1 MKQKTKDITVF
12 FRKHSIL
19 LTILLMTIA
28 TLFGLAF
35 HYLHM
40 GINESNV
47 NTTLMY
53 ILALIFI
60 ARWTNGYWYGIAA
73 AAAAVMCVNYFFTYP
88 FWAFNFT
95 LDGYPVTF
103 SMMLAISVITSAT
116 TTNLKNQTLSLAEKE
131 LQLMEADKEK
141 MRANLLRAVSHDLR
155 TPLTSIIG
163 ATSSYDANYESYTEE
178 EKKKLVHNINDA
190 ANWLLN
196 MVENLLTI
204 TRIQNDC
211 QQVSTT
217 PEVIDEVV
225 AEAIQRFKKRY
236 PDTNVSVST
245 PHDFLMIPM
254 DAMLIEQVI
263 INLLEN
269 AVIHSHS
276 ESPPSLV
283 VESQPKKVVFHIY
296 DYGVGIEESRLP
308 KLFDGSSDTPT
319 ATNLRKGM
327 GIGLSICKTIIIAHN
342 GTIAARNHSDGAEF
356 YFTLPKEEYHESQI

>member
-1 MKQKTKDITVF
+1 MKQKTKEIVAF
-12 FRKHSIL
+12 FQKHSIL
-19 LTILLMTIA
+19 LTILLMGIA
-28 TLFGLAF
+28 TLFGLIF
-35 HYLHM
+35 HCWHT
-40 GINESNV
+40 GINQNNV
-47 NTTLMY
+47 NTALVY
-53 ILALIFI
+53 ILALILI
-60 ARWTNGYWYGIAA
+60 ARWTNGYRYGIISAVV
-73 AAAAVMCVNYFFTYP
+73 AVMCVNFFFTYP
-88 FWAFNFT
+88 YWAFNFT

-116 TTNLKNQTLSLAEKE
+116 TTNMKNQTLALAEKE
-131 LQLMEADKEK
+131 IQLLEADKEK

-163 ATSSYDANYESYTEE
+163 ATSSYAANYESYSEE
-178 EKKKLVHNINDA
+178 EKKKMVHNINED

-217 PEVIDEVV
+217 PEVVDEVV
-225 AEAIQRFKKRY
+225 AEALQRFKKRY
-236 PDTNVSVST
+236 PDTEVSVST
-245 PHDFLMIPM
+245 PHEFLMIPM

-269 AVIHSHS
+269 AIIHSHS
-276 ESPPSLV
+276 ESPPSLL

-308 KLFDGSSDTPT
+308 TLFDGLSKTPT
-319 ATNLRKGM
+319 TTNLRKGM
-327 GIGLSICKTIIIAHN
+327 GIGLSICKTIILAHN